1 MDTALPH
8 CTTIIEAKTMK
19 LNIGERFALLGVLPQ
34 QGNAITLRIIREL
47 QSRLSFTEEE
57 LKHYNI
63 QNHTN
68 PDGSARVT
76 WNPELSEEET
86 DIPIGEAATGVIK
99 GELTRLNAQNQLHVT
114 MLPLYEKFVEDIK

>member
-1 MDTALPH
+1 
-8 CTTIIEAKTMK
+8 MK

-63 QNHTN
+63 ENHAN

-76 WNPELSEEET
+76 WNPELSEETT
-86 DIPIGEAATGVIK
+86 DIPIGKAATDVIK
-99 GELTRLNAQNQLHVT
+99 VELTRLNAQNQLHVT
-114 MLPLYEKFVEDIK
+114 MLPLYEKFVEAIE

>member
-1 MDTALPH
+1 
-8 CTTIIEAKTMK
+8 MK
-19 LNIGERFALLGVLPQ
+19 LNIAERFALLGVLPQ
-34 QGNAITLRIIREL
+34 QGNVTTLRIIREL

-63 QNHTN
+63 QNQSN

-86 DIPIGEAATGVIK
+86 DIAIGEAATGVIK
-99 GELTRLNAQNQLHVT
+99 ERLIRLNAQNQLHFS
-114 MLPLYEKFVEDIK
+114 MLPLYEKFVEDVK

>member
-1 MDTALPH
+1 
-8 CTTIIEAKTMK
+8 MK
-19 LNIGERFALLGVLPQ
+19 LNIAERIALMGVLPQ

-63 QNHTN
+63 QNHAN

-76 WNPELSEEET
+76 WNPELSEEEK

-99 GELTRLNAQNQLHVT
+99 EQLTKLNAQNQLHVT
-114 MLPLYEKFVEDIK
+114 MLPLYEKFVEEQK